1 MVPCEMHGRGM
12 HNVPS
17 ETPSFP
23 CCYPRKRSRSSEVV
37 RLVFLA
43 FFVGFPFGRAGL
55 AAPGERM
62 PAFFPSFVR
71 ASKPRC
77 RLHSNKN
84 AEPCL
89 LLSCMAINVV
99 STNEVEQFS
108 TPLSSAY
115 RSRLLSAGLSS
126 FGIETEVLTMSLA
139 LLAIT
144 ETNKRI
150 HNIIQS

>member
-1 MVPCEMHGRGM
+1 MMCLVKHRA
-12 HNVPS
+12 
-17 ETPSFP
+17 FP
-23 CCYPRKRSRSSEVV
+23 CSYPRNDPRSLEVV
-37 RLVFLA
+37 RLVFLD
-43 FFVGFPFGRAGL
+43 FFLVFPFEAL
-55 AAPGERM
+55 AWFRPGERM

-144 ETNKRI
+144 ETNKQI